1 MACDVSLVAFSADGN
16 SVALPAH
23 KYVLISRNPVF
34 RAMFCGPLADKS
46 DTIHLT
52 DVSSEA
58 LHELLRYLH
67 VHQLKVHSHGATEC
81 FICEHSH
88 TAVLRISKF
97 VRSDRKH
104 M

>member
-1 MACDVSLVAFSADGN
+1 MTLAAFSADGN

-46 DTIHLT
+46 DTINLT

-58 LHELLRYLH
+58 LYELLRYMSIH
-67 VHQLKVHSHGATEC
+67 W
-81 FICEHSH
+81 
-88 TAVLRISKF
+88 RI
-97 VRSDRKH
+97 
-104 M
+104 